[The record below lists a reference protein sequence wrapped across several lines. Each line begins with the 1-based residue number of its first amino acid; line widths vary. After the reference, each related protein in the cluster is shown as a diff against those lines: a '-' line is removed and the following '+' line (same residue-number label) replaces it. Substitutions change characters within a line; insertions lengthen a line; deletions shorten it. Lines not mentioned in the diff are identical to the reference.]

1 MKTSPTGRKNLMK
14 LALLAPLVLFPLAA
28 VARAQ
33 EEGPPA
39 PPPGA
44 PQGPPPARAGDGGL
58 LMRLNLTP
66 EQRGRL
72 RQIRRQSEPEARA
85 LGRRLREARRALD
98 EAVYSD
104 HVDESVVEQR
114 TRELAEAQAAVV
126 RLRAQTELRVR
137 RVLTPEQL
145 QTFRGLRQEALRQR
159 LLQRRRDPEARR
171 ADRRNR
177 RLRRALPPPEGPE
190 RP

>member
-1 MKTSPTGRKNLMK
+1 MNTSLQGHALKSFSK
-14 LALLAPLVLFPLAA
+14 LALLALLLLAPLALD
-28 VARAQ
+28 ARAQ
-33 EEGPPA
+33 EEGPP
-39 PPPGA
+39 PPGA
-44 PQGPPPARAGDGGL
+44 PQGPRPGRRGDGLL
-58 LMRLNLTP
+58 LMKLNLTP

-72 RQIRRQSEPEARA
+72 RQIRRQSEPEARS
-85 LGRRLREARRALD
+85 LGRRLREAHRALD

-104 HVDESVVEQR
+104 NVDESIVEQR
-114 TRELAEAQAAVV
+114 TRELTEAQAALV

-145 QTFRGLRQEALRQR
+145 QTFRGLRREALRQR

-171 ADRRNR
+171 ANRRDR